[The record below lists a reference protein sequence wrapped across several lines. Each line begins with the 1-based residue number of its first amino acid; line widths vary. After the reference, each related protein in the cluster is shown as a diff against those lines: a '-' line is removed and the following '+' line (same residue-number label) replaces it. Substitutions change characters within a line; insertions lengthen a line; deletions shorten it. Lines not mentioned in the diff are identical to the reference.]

1 MKRPPTALPG
11 CRDSGLQGCRAAG
24 RGLRGAWLQRQA
36 EGPEQLPE
44 LRATARGSSSE
55 RVNEKPPC
63 IRMLI
68 VKIVYYLRK
77 VIWLLETPTKE
88 TSLCPFHLPGSVKDD
103 ELNSKFTCDEVTVIP
118 QPAEHCC
125 HAHRAESSTAFQLFL
140 WNPGGTVTCYL
151 LLLAFFFFSLPIFCL
166 SATTESFCCPWL
178 VGIQCSCSAL
188 HYSPVHL
195 SMLFLANADVGFA
208 YRRFVDTCRK
218 PFGKP

>member
-1 MKRPPTALPG
+1 MSRDLQHLYGKKKPGRLTKRPPTALPG

-24 RGLRGAWLQRQA
+24 RGLTGAWLQRQA

-151 LLLAFFFFSLPIFCL
+151 LLLAFFFFPPHFLPQRYNWVILLPMARGYTVLLQRAALFPSSSVNVIF
-166 SATTESFCCPWL
+166 
-178 VGIQCSCSAL
+178 G
-188 HYSPVHL
+188 
-195 SMLFLANADVGFA
+195 
-208 YRRFVDTCRK
+208 
-218 PFGKP
+218 